1 MGKTQQEVALRS
13 AIGALR
19 LKTIV
24 LHAARFSQPTQFDGK
39 VEAHEFM
46 KRGVGCRLTP
56 GEKGSHDSLEIRV
69 ELGVRITAAPKE
81 DAAIYVEIEADFIAS
96 YDVTA
101 RVSDE
106 SIQAFATFN
115 AVHNVWP
122 FWRQHVF
129 DIVNRAHLFHID
141 IPLFSGN
148 PPGGGGVS
156 GSKSSARS
164 RTVASKTRHRRQG
177 VRKKASP

>member
-1 MGKTQQEVALRS
+1 MGKTQQDDALRS
-13 AIGALR
+13 AVGALR
-19 LKTIV
+19 LKDIV
-24 LHAARFSQPTQFDGK
+24 LHAARFSQPTPFDGK
-39 VEAHEFM
+39 VEALEFM
-46 KRGVGCRLTP
+46 KRGVGCKLTP
-56 GEKGSHDSLEIRV
+56 GDKGSHDSLEIRV

-96 YDVTA
+96 YDITA
-101 RVSDE
+101 SVSDE
-106 SIQAFATFN
+106 SIKAFATYN

-148 PPGGGGVS
+148 PPGGGRVLES
-156 GSKSSARS
+156 NSSARS
-164 RTVASKTRHRRQG
+164 RTLPSKTRHGRP
-177 VRKKASP
+177 VPKKASR